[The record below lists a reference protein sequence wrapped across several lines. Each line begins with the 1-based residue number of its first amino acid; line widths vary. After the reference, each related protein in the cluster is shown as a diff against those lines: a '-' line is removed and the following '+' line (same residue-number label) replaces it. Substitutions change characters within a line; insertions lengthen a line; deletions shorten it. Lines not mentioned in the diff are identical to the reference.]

1 MRATRRALM
10 ALALLALAAGCGSGK
25 ARVKGRLVE
34 NGQPQKF
41 GATQVALEFVPLGA
55 DGKPEQGKSYTAVVN
70 EDGTFEVVASG
81 GELPPGTYQVAV
93 TAMGTLRTKYRAF
106 AAPTSAIRREIKA
119 GKNDLTIDL
128 AKPEG

>member
-1 MRATRRALM
+1 MHATRRALL
-10 ALALLALAAGCGSGK
+10 AVALLAVVAGCGSGK

-34 NGQPQKF
+34 NGQAKKF
-41 GATQVALEFVPLGA
+41 PATQVALEFVPLDA
-55 DGKPEQGKSYTAVVN
+55 DGKPEPGKSYTAVVN

-81 GELPPGTYQVAV
+81 GELPPGKYQVTV
-93 TAMGTLRTKYRAF
+93 TATGDLRAKYRAF